1 MKTVKNHTMPLNQ
14 ILPGETIEHLKSL
27 PENSIDVIFADPPYN
42 LQLENELSRPDS
54 SKVDA
59 VNDKWDQFESFKAYD
74 DFSRAWL
81 TEAQRI
87 LKPNGTIWVIGSYH
101 NIFRIGYILQDL
113 GYWILND
120 IIWQKANPM
129 PNFKGTRF
137 TNAHETMIWASKN
150 KNSKKCV
157 FNYEAMKIRKCG
169 PIGFYLFVM
178 VMKD

>member
-1 MKTVKNHTMPLNQ
+1 MKTVKNHSLPLNQ
-14 ILPGETIEHLKSL
+14 ILPGETIKHLKSL
-27 PENSIDVIFADPPYN
+27 PDNSIDVIFADPPYN

-59 VNDKWDQFESFKAYD
+59 VNDKWDQFDSFKAYD
-74 DFSRAWL
+74 DFSRKWL

-120 IIWQKANPM
+120 IIW
-129 PNFKGTRF
+129 
-137 TNAHETMIWASKN
+137 
-150 KNSKKCV
+150 
-157 FNYEAMKIRKCG
+157 
-169 PIGFYLFVM
+169 
-178 VMKD
+178 

>member
-1 MKTVKNHTMPLNQ
+1 MKTVKNHTLPLNQ

-101 NIFRIGYILQDL
+101 NIFRIG
-113 GYWILND
+113 
-120 IIWQKANPM
+120 
-129 PNFKGTRF
+129 
-137 TNAHETMIWASKN
+137 
-150 KNSKKCV
+150 
-157 FNYEAMKIRKCG
+157 
-169 PIGFYLFVM
+169 
-178 VMKD
+178 

>member
-1 MKTVKNHTMPLNQ
+1 MKTVKNHSLPLNQ

-120 IIWQKANPM
+120 IIWQKANPCLLYTS
-129 PNFKGTRF
+129 PSPR
-137 TNAHETMIWASKN
+137 
-150 KNSKKCV
+150 
-157 FNYEAMKIRKCG
+157 
-169 PIGFYLFVM
+169 
-178 VMKD
+178 D

>member
-1 MKTVKNHTMPLNQ
+1 MKSVKNHSLPLNQ
-14 ILPGETIEHLKSL
+14 ILPGETIKHLKSL
-27 PENSIDVIFADPPYN
+27 PDNSIDVIFADPPYN

-59 VNDKWDQFESFKAYD
+59 VNDKWDQFDSFKAYD
-74 DFSRAWL
+74 DFSRKWL

-129 PNFKGTRF
+129 PNFK
-137 TNAHETMIWASKN
+137 
-150 KNSKKCV
+150 
-157 FNYEAMKIRKCG
+157 
-169 PIGFYLFVM
+169 
-178 VMKD
+178 

>member
-1 MKTVKNHTMPLNQ
+1 MKTVKNHSLPLNQ

-74 DFSRAWL
+74 DFSKAWL

-120 IIWQKANPM
+120 IIWQKL
-129 PNFKGTRF
+129 TQCQILIQRVLQ
-137 TNAHETMIWASKN
+137 T
-150 KNSKKCV
+150 
-157 FNYEAMKIRKCG
+157 
-169 PIGFYLFVM
+169 
-178 VMKD
+178 